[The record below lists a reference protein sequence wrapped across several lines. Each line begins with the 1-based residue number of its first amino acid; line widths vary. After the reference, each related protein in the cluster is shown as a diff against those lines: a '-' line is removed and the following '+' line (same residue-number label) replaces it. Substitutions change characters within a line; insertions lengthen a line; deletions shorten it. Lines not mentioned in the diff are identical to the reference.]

1 MKKSKALRQ
10 VVVGVICVA
19 GLCGF
24 SSWAKAASDMKV
36 GIVDFQKAINQ
47 TEAGKKAEKSLNT
60 ALEEKKKKFEIL
72 KNELETL
79 RQDFEKQR
87 LVLSGKALDEK
98 RDILQQKL
106 IEVEKTGA
114 SYEQDLSAQK
124 SQSLQKILTGLQGVV
139 ETIGKKDGFTFIFEK
154 SQGGVLFTTGAEDI
168 TDRVIQEFNKS
179 GK

>member
-1 MKKSKALRQ
+1 MQKSTVLQK
-10 VVVGVICVA
+10 VVVGVVCAV

-24 SSWAKAASDMKV
+24 SPLARSASDMKV

-60 ALEEKKKKFEIL
+60 ALDEKKKKFEIL

-87 LVLSGKALDEK
+87 LVLSGKPLEEK
-98 RDILQQKL
+98 RDALQKKL
-106 IEVEKTGA
+106 MEVEKTGA

-168 TDRVIQEFNKS
+168 TDRVIQEYNKS
-179 GK
+179 AK